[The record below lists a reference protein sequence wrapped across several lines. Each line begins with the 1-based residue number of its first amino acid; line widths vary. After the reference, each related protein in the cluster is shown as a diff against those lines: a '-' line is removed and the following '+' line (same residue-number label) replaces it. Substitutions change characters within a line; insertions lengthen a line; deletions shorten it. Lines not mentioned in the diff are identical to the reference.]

1 MNWRIGN
8 KELQYV
14 TELLRGGFPG
24 RQERGFVGE
33 LEQKFAEKFGSR
45 FAITFTNGTATL
57 HAALAACGV
66 GPGDEVIVPPLTMSS
81 TSFAVLHAGATPV
94 YADVDPD
101 TFVLTPETVK
111 PHITARTRAIMP
123 VNLYGLPA
131 VTPEFTAFA
140 AEYGLPVIEDSA
152 QCFLGRVGGRY
163 AGTLGAVGSFSFQN
177 SKHMTCG
184 EGGITVTD
192 DPKMA
197 EVLRRFSSLGYG
209 QISAEPGK
217 SKIDKNAIAAPETIR
232 HVEYGFNYRLSELCA
247 AVALAQLEHLDELVE
262 ERRKCAQAF
271 IEVLDGCRFL
281 KVQKTPA
288 GVENSYW
295 TVAAE
300 LDQRVVTWKD
310 FQQEFLRNGG
320 DGFYGAW
327 RLAYQEPFFAR
338 HFSGASCP
346 AAEKL
351 QRNMIQFKTHYSFAE
366 EMPRQLEALKAAIA
380 KYL

>member
-1 MNWRIGN
+1 MILDMRPMQRGETDRITIHESFPPRLPSGV
-8 KELQYV
+8 EPVGDAEVTGEVTDQAGYMHLVLQVRVPY
-14 TELLRGGFPG
+14 
-24 RQERGFVGE
+24 
-33 LEQKFAEKFGSR
+33 K
-45 FAITFTNGTATL
+45 TL
-57 HAALAACGV
+57 CARCL
-66 GPGDEVIVPPLTMSS
+66 D
-81 TSFAVLHAGATPV
+81 PV
-94 YADVDPD
+94 
-101 TFVLTPETVK
+101 
-111 PHITARTRAIMP
+111 
-123 VNLYGLPA
+123 
-131 VTPEFTAFA
+131 
-140 AEYGLPVIEDSA
+140 
-152 QCFLGRVGGRY
+152 
-163 AGTLGAVGSFSFQN
+163 AGTF
-177 SKHMTCG
+177 
-184 EGGITVTD
+184 
-192 DPKMA
+192 
-197 EVLRRFSSLGYG
+197 EVSL
-209 QISAEPGK
+209 ERT
-217 SKIDKNAIAAPETIR
+217 AADEKT
-232 HVEYGFNYRLSELCA
+232 LSEK
-247 AVALAQLEHLDELVE
+247 QLEENVDEYAVIRDGMLDLDELVE
-262 ERRKCAQAF
+262 ERRKCARAF

-366 EMPRQLEALKAAIA
+366 EMPRQLEALKAVIA